1 MLEGYGRVGILVFFA
16 ILFPALPLVGSF
28 LFYLLKIRPK
38 APDPI
43 KEDTYECGVETEG
56 ETWVQF
62 NARYYLIALI
72 FVVFDIEVLF
82 MYPWAVAFRDVGF
95 AGFVAAVLFILTLAV
110 GLAYDWVKKG
120 LEWR

>member
-1 MLEGYGRVGILVFFA
+1 LLDQYGRTGILVLFGV
-16 ILFPALPLVGSF
+16 LFPSLPLIGSF
-28 LFYLLKIRPK
+28 LLYLFKIRPNR
-38 APDPI
+38 PNPI

-56 ETWVQF
+56 PSWIQF

-82 MYPWAVAFRDVGF
+82 LYPWAVAFREVGI
-95 AGFVAAVLFILTLAV
+95 AGFIAATLFITLLLV
-110 GLAYDWVKKG
+110 GLAYDWAKKG

>member
-1 MLEGYGRVGILVFFA
+1 MLDQYGRTGILVLFA
-16 ILFPALPLVGSF
+16 ILFPAIPLVASF
-28 LFYLLKIRPK
+28 IFYLLKIRPK
-38 APDPI
+38 RPDPV

-62 NARYYLIALI
+62 NFRYYLIALI

-82 MYPWAVAFRDVGF
+82 LYPWAVASRE
-95 AGFVAAVLFILTLAV
+95 AGVAGLIAAALFILVLAV